1 MALSKQDIQ
10 SLGSQINDIL
20 PRIELMQLA
29 SDTLILAENSE
40 ANPSLLKQHMSDTLS
55 AISEQ
60 TRQLQRELDI
70 IACKLLN
77 CDNDKELEAIKRY
90 ERA

>member
-1 MALSKQDIQ
+1 MELSTKNIK
-10 SLGSQINDIL
+10 SLGSQISDIL

-29 SDTLILAENSE
+29 SDTLILADNSE
-40 ANPSLLKQHMSDTLS
+40 AKIVLLKSHMVDTLC

-60 TRQLQRELDI
+60 TRQLQRELDL

-77 CDNDKELEAIKRY
+77 CDDDNELEAIRKF
-90 ERA
+90 EQ

>member
-1 MALSKQDIQ
+1 MVLSTRNIK

-29 SDTLILAENSE
+29 SDALILAENSE
-40 ANPSLLKQHMSDTLS
+40 ANSQFLKQHMSDTLCS
-55 AISEQ
+55 ISEQ
-60 TRQLQRELDI
+60 SKQLQRELDL

-77 CDNDKELEAIKRY
+77 CDDDKELEAIRRNY
-90 ERA
+90 E

>member
-1 MALSKQDIQ
+1 MGLSTRNIK

-20 PRIELMQLA
+20 PRIELMQLV

-40 ANPSLLKQHMSDTLS
+40 ANSQLLKQSMSDTLFT
-55 AISEQ
+55 ISEQ
-60 TRQLQRELDI
+60 SKQLQRELDL

-77 CDNDKELEAIKRY
+77 CDDDKELEEIRRNY
-90 ERA
+90 E